1 MEFKSRR
8 AEKYGSDPITLNCN
22 CDPSQGTVIL
32 FYAYLPIDDPLTLAK
47 LHKTWS
53 IDLGLFGKVKLAT
66 EGINATVAGSPASIT
81 AYINNLTSLPE
92 FESLN
97 LSQACAGSEA
107 DLEKR
112 RYNFFKPT
120 SGCRH
125 VFGEHIS
132 IKVVEEICP
141 LGAPELSVY
150 HDPENKRGKLSPRD
164 FHQKLKELGGKED
177 VVVLDVRNYYE
188 STIGRFPG
196 AVTPPI
202 RKFSSFRDYVDRN
215 KDQFSGKTI
224 LSYCTGGIRCEKA
237 TSYLRQ
243 SLEAGGDSQPAKVL
257 MLDGGIHNY
266 LEWVKHEGSAKES
279 LWLGKNYVFDARQS
293 LGLEDVSVTEGASP
307 DDGDRLI
314 SACQGCNASC
324 ARYVKCDGF
333 GCHRLIISC
342 VKCSPLT
349 SGGES
354 GMFCCEEC
362 RDMGERVQQYV
373 LSGQESAP
381 VFCIAYKDCHFTTTN
396 FGQVGIDISTSS
408 INYETKLWAL
418 IIYSMSNASESQWL
432 FRKEDLYRTPSL
444 MSGLSYQFEKESRSK
459 GVTFIIQV
467 GMHLKLPQLTM
478 ATAALFFHRFYMRH
492 SLKDYK
498 FYDIGAT
505 CIYLASKTE
514 ESTRKFKDVII
525 ACAQKAAKKEIQI
538 DDSSKEFRVWKDTII
553 YTEEILLEA
562 LCFELSVEHPYQFM
576 LSLFNS
582 HYADAQRARKL
593 KQVAWAFINDS
604 LRTTLCLLYPPKI
617 IALAAIH
624 IAAKYLEENLNE
636 GLGDIW
642 RELFEPDVQDITDA
656 ANEIMDQYTQFPN
669 KSGRSLDKMLPGSKP
684 GSEYQENGTPSY
696 GGYLNSPAKLAT
708 PVYNVETDRPSNG
721 DRSVAP

>member
-1 MEFKSRR
+1 MNARKVRNRAQEAMVHERLSGDSSWTCCEIIYDNAPLMYKHIATNHDDQLQARIQQLVSISETQTALQKDSIDIEFKSRR
-8 AEKYGSDPITLNCN
+8 AEKYGSDPINLNCN

-32 FYAYLPIDDPLTLAK
+32 FYAYLPIGDPLTLAK

-53 IDLGLFGKVKLAT
+53 IDLGLFGKIKLAT
-66 EGINATVAGSPASIT
+66 EGINATIAGSPASIST
-81 AYINNLTSLPE
+81 YIDNLTSLPE
-92 FESLN
+92 FDSLN

-107 DLEKR
+107 DLEKC

-188 STIGRFPG
+188 SSIGRFPG
-196 AVTPPI
+196 AITPPI

-215 KDQFSGKTI
+215 KDQFS
-224 LSYCTGGIRCEKA
+224 
-237 TSYLRQ
+237 
-243 SLEAGGDSQPAKVL
+243 EAGGDSQPAKVL

-266 LEWVKHEGSAKES
+266 LEWVKHEGSAKGS

-293 LGLEDVSVTEGASP
+293 LGLEDAPVTEGAIV
-307 DDGDRLI
+307 I
-314 SACQGCNASC
+314 SA
-324 ARYVKCDGF
+324 
-333 GCHRLIISC
+333 
-342 VKCSPLT
+342 
-349 SGGES
+349 
-354 GMFCCEEC
+354 
-362 RDMGERVQQYV
+362 
-373 LSGQESAP
+373 
-381 VFCIAYKDCHFTTTN
+381 TTN
-396 FGQVGIDISTSS
+396 FGQIGVDISASS
-408 INYETKLWAL
+408 INHKTKLWAL
-418 IIYSMSNASESQWL
+418 IIHNMSNTSESQWL

-538 DDSSKEFRVWKDTII
+538 DDSSKARAEFRVWKDTII

-624 IAAKYLEENLNE
+624 IAAKYVEENLNE

-708 PVYNVETDRPSNG
+708 PVYSVETDRPSNG
-721 DRSVAP
+721 DRSAAP

>member
-1 MEFKSRR
+1 MNAKKARNRAQDAMVHERLSGDNSWTCCDTTYDSTPAIYKHIVTNHDDQLQLRIQLLQSPTEDQTACQRDNTDTEFKSRR
-8 AEKYGSDPITLNCN
+8 AEKYGSDPINLNCN

-32 FYAYLPIDDPLTLAK
+32 FYAYLPISDPLALAK

-53 IDLGLFGKVKLAT
+53 TDLVLCGKIKLAT
-66 EGINATVAGSPASIT
+66 EGINATVAGSPDSIT
-81 AYINNLTSLPE
+81 TYIDNLTSLPE

-97 LSQACAGSEA
+97 LSQAHTGAEL

-125 VFGEHIS
+125 VFGEVIS

-150 HDPENKRGKLSPRD
+150 HDPENKRGKLAPRD
-164 FHQKLKELGGKED
+164 FHQKLKELAGKED

-188 STIGRFPG
+188 SSIGQFSG
-196 AVTPPI
+196 AITPPI

-243 SLEAGGDSQPAKVL
+243 SLEAGGDLRPANVL
-257 MLDGGIHNY
+257 MLEGGIHNY
-266 LEWVKHEGSAKES
+266 LEWVKQEGSAKES
-279 LWLGKNYVFDARQS
+279 LWLA
-293 LGLEDVSVTEGASP
+293 L
-307 DDGDRLI
+307 
-314 SACQGCNASC
+314 
-324 ARYVKCDGF
+324 
-333 GCHRLIISC
+333 
-342 VKCSPLT
+342 
-349 SGGES
+349 GGES

-362 RDMGERVQQYV
+362 RDMGEKVRQIVI
-373 LSGQESAP
+373 S
-381 VFCIAYKDCHFTTTN
+381 TTTY
-396 FGQVGIDISTSS
+396 FGLIHFDICAFTIQSKLITTPNAGFCLYTMISST
-408 INYETKLWAL
+408 T
-418 IIYSMSNASESQWL
+418 ESQWL

-576 LSLFNS
+576 LSLFNN

-624 IAAKYLEENLNE
+624 IAAKYVEENLND

-708 PVYNVETDRPSNG
+708 PVYSVDPDRPSNG
-721 DRSVAP
+721 DRSAAP